1 MKEKKVYT
9 CERCDKEFSTVEECA
24 EHEKHCKAF
33 VLVRDVVSVQL
44 SENRDFPGDF
54 KIETS
59 LCDVSLDALGKIF
72 DCTSSIHG
80 YADIELRSYAKK
92 EGVKETVRKL
102 VSEAS
107 KYLTKR
113 AHLIDRYRVNLH
125 KTYKKWYTQYGVQGD

>member
-9 CERCDKEFSTVEECA
+9 CERCDKEFSTEEECA

-33 VLVRDVVSVQL
+33 VLVKDAVDVRLIES
-44 SENRDFPGDF
+44 RDFPGDF

-59 LCDVSLDALGKIF
+59 LCDVGLDTLGKIF
-72 DCTSSIHG
+72 DYTSEIHG
-80 YADIELRSYAKK
+80 CVGIELHSYAKK
-92 EGVKETVRKL
+92 EAVKETVRKL